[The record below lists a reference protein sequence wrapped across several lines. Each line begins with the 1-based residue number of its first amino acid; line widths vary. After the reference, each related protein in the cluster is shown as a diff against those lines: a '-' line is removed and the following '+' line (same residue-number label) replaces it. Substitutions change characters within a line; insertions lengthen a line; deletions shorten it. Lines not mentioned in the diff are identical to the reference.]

1 MKNYNYKING
11 KEYQVAINNIDENLA
26 DVTVNGVS
34 YQVEMQ
40 NTTVQPIVSEPKAV
54 VVSVASTSKIQSPA
68 TNIGKSVKAPL
79 PGVIISIKVNV
90 GDTIKAGQVVATLEA
105 MKMENDLESEYNGT
119 VTAINVSQGESV
131 LEGATIVTIG

>member
-11 KEYQVAINNIDENLA
+11 KDYQVAINNIDGNLA

-40 NTTVQPIVSEPKAV
+40 NTPVQPIVSEPKAAV
-54 VVSVASTSKIQSPA
+54 FSFASTPKIQAPA

>member
-11 KEYQVAINNIDENLA
+11 KDYQVAINNIDGNLA

-40 NTTVQPIVSEPKAV
+40 NTPVQPIVSEPKSAIL
-54 VVSVASTSKIQSPA
+54 SVASTPKIQDPA